1 MELPEPVVA
10 EHRAVSLRSV
20 AGSLDLEASLFARHL
35 FQHVSGDLRRL
46 FAELPTRHDPIG
58 QEWVL
63 AEDWEDALEPTF
75 CWRYLRE
82 LAGLA
87 DEAARVWAD
96 IAVGALSAPYA
107 PDDELDP

>member
-10 EHRAVSLRSV
+10 DPSAISLRSV

-35 FQHVSGDLRRL
+35 FEHVCSDLRRL

-63 AEDWEDALEPTF
+63 PDVWDDALEPTF

-87 DEAARVWAD
+87 DEAASAWAD
-96 IAVGALSAPYA
+96 IAVGALSSQYTTGRDA
-107 PDDELDP
+107 